1 MKNALVFSQLD
12 ACNFSIYIIRIQ
24 RCTKFDKCCK
34 GEERGNRKTEIGG
47 SQDDR
52 GCMSNVLRCLSKLYD
67 LSFYTRFLM
76 PERICSMKSVLSVIV
91 ARWLLGMVR
100 KAH

>member
-1 MKNALVFSQLD
+1 
-12 ACNFSIYIIRIQ
+12 
-24 RCTKFDKCCK
+24 
-34 GEERGNRKTEIGG
+34 
-47 SQDDR
+47 
-52 GCMSNVLRCLSKLYD
+52 MSHVLRCLSKLDD
-67 LSFYTRFLM
+67 LSFNTRFLM